1 MEPITILFVIVVIVW
16 FVVTKMM
23 GENNKPLAG
32 QTPSRSFKKIENKFS
47 NLDEVQNALRAAG
60 LESSNL
66 IVGIDYTASNVD
78 TGRRSFGGKC
88 LHHITRDGVQNP
100 YQRVISVIGRTLEV
114 FDEDKLIPTF
124 GFGDIMTKGNKVFP
138 FFPDRP
144 CHTFQEVLDRY
155 NEITPMIKLS
165 GPTNF
170 APIIQEAIDIVRTS
184 KDFHILIIIADGQV
198 TSETAT
204 INAIVEASQYPL
216 SIVVIGVGDGPWD
229 QMREFDDGLP
239 ARKFDNFQFVDYNSF
254 NEDDIAF
261 ATEALMEIPEQLRE
275 IKRLKLMTF

>member
-23 GENNKPLAG
+23 GENNKPIAG